1 MTSLLR
7 IIKFAFQ
14 DIARNVGLSFMT
26 VFILILMLLSVNIL
40 WSVQVVTAEAASL
53 IKKSDDK
60 KQAGQKEDEAK
71 QAIQQ
76 KIETPILSVG
86 VRLVVSAESKSR
98 AFSFSLSRSSF

>member
-1 MTSLLR
+1 MKELFSP
-7 IIKFAFQ
+7 
-14 DIARNVGLSFMT
+14 
-26 VFILILMLLSVNIL
+26 
-40 WSVQVVTAEAASL
+40 

-98 AFSFSLSRSSF
+98 AESILSDIESAFHQFENTLGNALIFEYVTRSECATA